1 MQDPSTTVQATS
13 MSPGVALIAG
23 VTGVAGALGV
33 FAVLAGRVRPATL
46 ALGFAGTAVQWG
58 LAYLAMTGV
67 GLWLGEALFALTV
80 LVPVAVGFAAERWA
94 RGQSGAVAAGLVNG
108 IVNLLVVGSVVGG
121 KDAKAAIETAGI
133 WCAALVVGSAALA
146 ALGGSIGRRGAAR
159 IGLLPP
165 PTSLFALVT
174 ASTIFLLL
182 ITGGLVTS
190 LEAGLAVPDWPNS
203 FGHNML
209 LYPVSQMK
217 GGVYYEHAHR
227 LFGMLVG
234 LATFT
239 LAAICWRHEPR
250 RWVKVLATALLL
262 AVCVQGLMGGLRV
275 TGSLTL
281 AQDRSLLA
289 PSTLIAI
296 AHGVFGQLVFATAAL
311 LAAVTS
317 ASWLGAP
324 APLVSPASP
333 GTRTAALVAP
343 CVLLFQLLLGAA
355 YRHLQ
360 VPPTE
365 AGKAIS
371 HPTWA
376 MHGHLGF
383 AVIALLAVLFAASR
397 MSGAGRAVPSLRPL
411 GRCGTSMAL
420 VVALQVLLGFVA
432 WGAVMMRRGPA
443 IPSWETI
450 STAAHQATGALL
462 MMLAV
467 QGAAWSRRS
476 LAGAATTA
484 AAPGAAREFTASA
497 TRA

>member
-1 MQDPSTTVQATS
+1 

-23 VTGVAGALGV
+23 VTGVAGALGL

-46 ALGFAGTAVQWG
+46 ALGFAGTAVQWA
-58 LAYLAMTGV
+58 LAYIAMIGV
-67 GLWLGEALFALTV
+67 GLWVGEALFALTV
-80 LVPVAVGFAAERWA
+80 LVPVAVGFVAQRWA
-94 RGQSGAVAAGLVNG
+94 RGEAGAVSAGLVSG
-108 IVNLLVVGSVVGG
+108 VVNLLIVGSVVGG
-121 KDAKAAIETAGI
+121 KDAKAAIETAGL
-133 WCAALVVGSAALA
+133 WCAALVVGSGALA
-146 ALGGSIGRRGAAR
+146 AIGGAIGRRGPAR
-159 IGLLPP
+159 PGVLPP
-165 PTSLFALVT
+165 PTSLFATV
-174 ASTIFLLL
+174 AACTIFLLL

-234 LATFT
+234 LTTFT
-239 LAAICWRHEPR
+239 LAAICWRHESR

-275 TGSLTL
+275 TGTLTL

-296 AHGVFGQLVFATAAL
+296 AHGVFGQLVFATTAL
-311 LAAVTS
+311 LAAATS
-317 ASWLGAP
+317 ASWLAAP
-324 APLVSPASP
+324 APLVAPASR
-333 GTRTAALVAP
+333 GTRLAATVAP
-343 CVLLFQLLLGAA
+343 CVLLFQLFLGAA

-360 VPPTE
+360 IAPTE
-365 AGKAIS
+365 ADKPIT
-371 HPTWA
+371 HPVWA

-383 AVIALLAVLFAASR
+383 AVIALLAVLISASR
-397 MSGAGRAVPSLRPL
+397 LSGAGRASDAMRPL
-411 GRCGTSMAL
+411 GRCGTGMAL

-432 WGAVMMRRGPA
+432 WGAVMMRKGPA
-443 IPSWETI
+443 IPAFEAI
-450 STAAHQATGALL
+450 STTAHQATGALL

-467 QGAAWSRRS
+467 QGAAWSRHM
-476 LAGAATTA
+476 LAAAGARAF
-484 AAPGAAREFTASA
+484 APARAELSEPVASA
-497 TRA
+497 